1 MNEKKIETLRWI
13 DDHFE
18 MIDQRVLPSEF
29 SYISY
34 NSAKSV
40 ADGIRSMVVRGA
52 PAIGCA
58 AAYGVALEAIK
69 ILSLNKVDFLSGM
82 SVACKILLES
92 RPTAINLFWAVN
104 RMQSII
110 KNNHNTD
117 PRELAMILL
126 EEAHKIK
133 AEDIKI
139 NRMMG
144 SYGAELLSDGANV
157 LTHCNAGALA
167 TAGHGT
173 ALGVI
178 RSAVES
184 GKNISVIAD
193 ETRPFLQGA
202 RLTAWEMVQEGI
214 PVTLI
219 SDNMSGH
226 LMSHG
231 EVDAIVVG
239 TDRVAGN
246 GDVANKIGT
255 YMVAVLAKRHNI
267 PFFVACPLSTID
279 RSISS
284 GADIPIEERPN
295 SEVTGYQDM
304 QWAAKGVLVRNP
316 AFDVTPA
323 DLITGL
329 ITEKGVVL
337 NPSKE
342 KIDLLFISD

>member
-1 MNEKKIETLRWI
+1 MNENNIETLRWV
-13 DDHFE
+13 DEHFE
-18 MIDQRVLPSEF
+18 MIDQRILPSKF
-29 SYISY
+29 SYVSY

-58 AAYGVALEAIK
+58 AAYGVALEALK
-69 ILSLNKVDFLSGM
+69 IQSLNMEDFLRGM
-82 SVACKILLES
+82 SNACKILLES

-104 RMQSII
+104 RMQLII
-110 KNNHNTD
+110 KDNHNID
-117 PRELAMILL
+117 PRELATILL

-144 SYGAELLSDGANV
+144 SFGAALLSDGDKV

-184 GKNISVIAD
+184 GNNISVIAD

-267 PFFVACPLSTID
+267 PFYVACPLSTID

-284 GADIPIEERPN
+284 GAEIPIEERPI

-304 QWAAKGVLVRNP
+304 QWAAKGVSVRNP
-316 AFDVTPA
+316 AFDVTPV
-323 DLITGL
+323 DLVTGL

-337 NPSKE
+337 RPNTE
-342 KIDLLFISD
+342 KIETLFK

>member
-1 MNEKKIETLRWI
+1 MNENNIETLRWS
-13 DDHFE
+13 DDHLE
-18 MIDQRVLPSEF
+18 MIDQRILPSEF

-69 ILSLNKVDFLSGM
+69 TQSLNKIDFLSGM
-82 SVACKILLES
+82 SDACKILLES

-110 KNNHNTD
+110 KDSHNIA

-126 EEAHKIK
+126 EEAHNIK

-144 SYGAELLSDGANV
+144 SFGAELLFDGAKV

-267 PFFVACPLSTID
+267 PFYVACPLSTID

-304 QWAAKGVLVRNP
+304 QWAAKGVSVRNP

-323 DLITGL
+323 DLVTGL

-337 NPSKE
+337 KPSKE
-342 KIDLLFISD
+342 KIDLLFI

>member
-1 MNEKKIETLRWI
+1 MNENNIETLRWV
-13 DDHFE
+13 DEHFE
-18 MIDQRVLPSEF
+18 MIDQRILPSKF
-29 SYISY
+29 SYVSY

-58 AAYGVALEAIK
+58 AAYGVALEALK
-69 ILSLNKVDFLSGM
+69 IQSLNMEDFLRGM
-82 SVACKILLES
+82 SDACKILLES

-104 RMQSII
+104 RMQLII
-110 KNNHNTD
+110 KDNHNID
-117 PRELAMILL
+117 PRELATILL

-144 SYGAELLSDGANV
+144 SFGAELLSDGDKV

-231 EVDAIVVG
+231 EVDTIVVG

-267 PFFVACPLSTID
+267 PFYVACPLSTID

-284 GADIPIEERPN
+284 GTEIPIEERPI
-295 SEVTGYQDM
+295 SEVTGYQDI
-304 QWAAKGVLVRNP
+304 QWAAKGVSVRNP

-337 NPSKE
+337 NPTKE

>member
-1 MNEKKIETLRWI
+1 
-13 DDHFE
+13 
-18 MIDQRVLPSEF
+18 
-29 SYISY
+29 
-34 NSAKSV
+34 
-40 ADGIRSMVVRGA
+40 
-52 PAIGCA
+52 
-58 AAYGVALEAIK
+58 
-69 ILSLNKVDFLSGM
+69 
-82 SVACKILLES
+82 
-92 RPTAINLFWAVN
+92 
-104 RMQSII
+104 
-110 KNNHNTD
+110 
-117 PRELAMILL
+117 
-126 EEAHKIK
+126 
-133 AEDIKI
+133 
-139 NRMMG
+139 
-144 SYGAELLSDGANV
+144 
-157 LTHCNAGALA
+157 
-167 TAGHGT
+167 
-173 ALGVI
+173 
-178 RSAVES
+178 
-184 GKNISVIAD
+184 
-193 ETRPFLQGA
+193 
-202 RLTAWEMVQEGI
+202 MVQEGI

-219 SDNMSGH
+219 ADNMSGH

-267 PFFVACPLSTID
+267 PFYVACPLSTID

-304 QWAAKGVLVRNP
+304 QWAAKGVSVRNP

-323 DLITGL
+323 DLVTGL

>member
-1 MNEKKIETLRWI
+1 MNENNIETLRWV
-13 DDHFE
+13 DEHFE
-18 MIDQRVLPSEF
+18 MIDQRILPSKF
-29 SYISY
+29 SYVSY

-58 AAYGVALEAIK
+58 AAYGVALEALK
-69 ILSLNKVDFLSGM
+69 IQSLNMEDFLRGM
-82 SVACKILLES
+82 SDACKILLES

-104 RMQSII
+104 RMQLII
-110 KNNHNTD
+110 KDNHNID
-117 PRELAMILL
+117 PRELATILL

-144 SYGAELLSDGANV
+144 SFGAELLSDGDKV

-267 PFFVACPLSTID
+267 PFYVACPLSTID

-284 GADIPIEERPN
+284 GAEIPIEERPI
-295 SEVTGYQDM
+295 SEVTGYQDI
-304 QWAAKGVLVRNP
+304 QWAAKGVSVRNP

-337 NPSKE
+337 NPTKE